1 VDEGLLVEG
10 TVGEKY
16 TTLLL
21 DSGAALTL
29 VPPELAE
36 ASDYTG
42 KQRTVMGAT
51 GSGTFPTL
59 QTTIQVGRAQMI
71 VLVKG

>member
-1 VDEGLLVEG
+1 MGM
-10 TVGEKY
+10 KC

-36 ASDYTG
+36 MSDYTG
-42 KQRTVMGAT
+42 KQRTVLGAT

-59 QTTIQVGRAQMI
+59 QTTIQVDDCSC
-71 VLVKG
+71 KGGSATTSVG